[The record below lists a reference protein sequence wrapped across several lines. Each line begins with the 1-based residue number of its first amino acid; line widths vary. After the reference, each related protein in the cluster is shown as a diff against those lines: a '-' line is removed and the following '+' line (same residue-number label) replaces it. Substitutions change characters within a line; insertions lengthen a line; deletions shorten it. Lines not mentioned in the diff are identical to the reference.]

1 MLGDAVPT
9 RLQQFYRSHRA
20 ATRAKLHTWRASE
33 PDHDDAGRWLG
44 TAGEYLAIALE
55 AVARAAT

>member
-1 MLGDAVPT
+1 M
-9 RLQQFYRSHRA
+9 RLQRFYRSHRA

-33 PDHDDAGRWLG
+33 PDHDDAGRWLT

-55 AVARAAT
+55 AAARAAT